1 MENIRTVSQDLPST
15 INGFTV
21 ASNDDWYT
29 IFINDKLSPE
39 QKQRAYEHELEHIYS
54 GDFSKKIS
62 VNNIENAAH
71 RQSS

>member
-1 MENIRTVSQDLPST
+1 MENIRTISKDLPYT
-15 INGFTV
+15 IEAFTV

-29 IFINDKLSPE
+29 IVVNDKLSIE
-39 QKQRAYEHELEHIYS
+39 RKQKAYKHELEHIYS